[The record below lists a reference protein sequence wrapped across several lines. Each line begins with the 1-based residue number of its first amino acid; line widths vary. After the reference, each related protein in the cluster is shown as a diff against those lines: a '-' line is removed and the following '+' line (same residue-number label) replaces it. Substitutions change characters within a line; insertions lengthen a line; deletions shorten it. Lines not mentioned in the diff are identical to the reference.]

1 MEVIL
6 AQEQMVAVVLEHYIL
21 IILVQCL
28 PEVILLQLVVVAPV
42 LKIKVILAV
51 LQHLALHFLLPVEV
65 EVV

>member
-21 IILVQCL
+21 IMLFQWL
-28 PEVILLQLVVVAPV
+28 PEVILLQLVAVAPV

>member
-21 IILVQCL
+21 IILFQCL
-28 PEVILLQLVVVAPV
+28 PEVILLQLVAVAPV

-51 LQHLALHFLLPVEV
+51 LQHLALHTLLPVEV